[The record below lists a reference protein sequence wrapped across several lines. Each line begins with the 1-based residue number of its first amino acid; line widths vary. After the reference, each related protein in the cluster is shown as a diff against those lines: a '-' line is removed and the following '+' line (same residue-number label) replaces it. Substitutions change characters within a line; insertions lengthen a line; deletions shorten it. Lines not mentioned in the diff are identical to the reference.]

1 MSLALPTTDV
11 SADPGPPIDLLPA
24 RPSPG
29 PREMALVGGLA
40 FFLTVFS
47 GTLLQLAHARAGFVL
62 SQVLFI
68 VLPVLLAIRW
78 FYLDPRRVLPFG
90 RPRPRVLA
98 GALLGAAGLNHLL
111 TVYGGWQESV
121 APTPEPIRALF
132 DVLFAYRGPLDFVV
146 LLLVFSIVP
155 ALCEEVLFRGFLQ
168 TGLMNHLGT
177 PAGGILVS
185 ALIFGLFHLDPWRFA
200 GVFGLGIFLAWL
212 RYASGSLVPSMA
224 AHALSNLISISMK
237 ATGRLE
243 ASHAPAGAAGV
254 LLAAAALATSV
265 WLVLEP
271 GRPSD
276 RML

>member
-1 MSLALPTTDV
+1 
-11 SADPGPPIDLLPA
+11 
-24 RPSPG
+24 
-29 PREMALVGGLA
+29 MALVGGLA

-78 FYLDPRRVLPFG
+78 FYLDRRRVLPFG
-90 RPRPRVLA
+90 RPRPRVLL

-111 TVYGGWQESV
+111 TTYGSWQESV

-132 DVLFAYRGPLDFVV
+132 DGLFAYRGPADFVV

-155 ALCEEVLFRGFLQ
+155 AVCEEILFRGFLQ
-168 TGLMNHLGT
+168 TGLMDHLGT

-185 ALIFGLFHLDPWRFA
+185 ALVFGLFHLDPWRFV
-200 GVFGLGIFLAWL
+200 GVFGLGAFLAWL

-224 AHALSNLISISMK
+224 AHALSNLISISLK
-237 ATGRLE
+237 AMGGLE
-243 ASHAPAGAAGV
+243 AAQAPAGPAGA
-254 LLAAAALATSV
+254 LLAAAALVAAV
-265 WLVLEP
+265 RLVRPPEP
-271 GRPSD
+271 AAD
-276 RML
+276 RVL